1 MLAPPI
7 NSIAFD
13 DCSGSNAMFETLFR
27 EFFVLFMVSFFFT
40 FAVTLPT
47 TRLLF
52 KIFSMVLLFVSIAI
66 AALGESSSVNTYRK
80 RFNRQ

>member
-27 EFFVLFMVSFFFT
+27 EFFVLFMVSFFYFRSYLT
-40 FAVTLPT
+40 DYPTL
-47 TRLLF
+47 
-52 KIFSMVLLFVSIAI
+52 V
-66 AALGESSSVNTYRK
+66 
-80 RFNRQ
+80 